1 MKTFEDELMDT
12 IEKIT
17 SILGNSLK
25 TTRGQQESIRG
36 LIKESDGLGFVVRSL
51 ADRVVEL
58 ERWVNEFIES
68 NEKS

>member
-17 SILGNSLK
+17 SILGDSLE
-25 TTRGQQESIRG
+25 TTRVQQESTKG
-36 LIKESDGLGFVVRSL
+36 LIRIVEVLTE
-51 ADRVVEL
+51 RVVEL

>member
-17 SILGNSLK
+17 SILGDSLE
-25 TTRGQQESIRG
+25 TTRVQQESTKG
-36 LIKESDGLGFVVRSL
+36 LIRIVEVLTE
-51 ADRVVEL
+51 RVVEL

-68 NEKS
+68 NEKN